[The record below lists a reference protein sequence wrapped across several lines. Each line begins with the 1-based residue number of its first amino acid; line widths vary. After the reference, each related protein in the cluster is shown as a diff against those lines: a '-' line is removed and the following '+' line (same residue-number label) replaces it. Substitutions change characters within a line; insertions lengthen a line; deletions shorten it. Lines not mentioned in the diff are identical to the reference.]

1 LRDVDDDGFIEIRQC
16 RFRDDAALLL
26 CSDGLTDQLTAAQI
40 RTITGRYDGDPGRVA
55 AELVEAANEAGGKDN
70 ITALFVAGPKFQ
82 GGGGAT
88 RPLFAATTQQRRR
101 ASRFGSRLAFLTYGV
116 LIGMLLWAVLRK

>member
-1 LRDVDDDGFIEIRQC
+1 VEIRQC

-26 CSDGLTDQLTAAQI
+26 CSDGLTDHLTAAHI

-55 AELVEAANEAGGKDN
+55 AELVEAANDAGGRDN
-70 ITALFVAGPKFQ
+70 ITALFVAGPKFR
-82 GGGGAT
+82 GSDGAT
-88 RPLFAATTQQRRR
+88 RPRLAATTATRPRAR
-101 ASRFGSRLAFLTYGV
+101 ASRFGGRLAFLTYGL